1 MGKSTKFRLPPATP
15 ATKFGFDILW
25 VRQTGTVDNPEHG
38 HGLAEGVT
46 TRFPEAVSLLDQK
59 TSSERVFAQGASVMS
74 SRRMP
79 MASAH
84 ANQSRPLKSIS
95 HAEECDLPMTS
106 NSSVSMIYNLKDA
119 LRRKAEFARQ
129 GAERF
134 TRAKPNLD
142 EFVSI
147 CRLFEGENA
156 AELKQPL

>member
-1 MGKSTKFRLPPATP
+1 
-15 ATKFGFDILW
+15 
-25 VRQTGTVDNPEHG
+25 
-38 HGLAEGVT
+38 
-46 TRFPEAVSLLDQK
+46 
-59 TSSERVFAQGASVMS
+59 
-74 SRRMP
+74 MP
-79 MASAH
+79 MTAAQT
-84 ANQSRPLKSIS
+84 NQSRPIKRITYAEKS
-95 HAEECDLPMTS
+95 DLPMTS

-134 TRAKPNLD
+134 TRAKPNQD